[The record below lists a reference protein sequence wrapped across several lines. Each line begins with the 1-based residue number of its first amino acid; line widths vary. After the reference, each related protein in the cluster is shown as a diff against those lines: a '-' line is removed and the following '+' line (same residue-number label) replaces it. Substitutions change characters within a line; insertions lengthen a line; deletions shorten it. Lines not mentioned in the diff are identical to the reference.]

1 MERSSIALVAVAALA
16 FTPGAFAQQ
25 RTERAPAQPG
35 QTQEVKLSDADLA
48 KFADI
53 YVDLQETASK
63 FEAQLAGAKSD
74 QEAQEVQSKMQ
85 QESVAKVAQHG
96 WTPER
101 YVSVGEAINANPEL
115 AEKTLA
121 LIDDRI

>member
-1 MERSSIALVAVAALA
+1 MERSSIALVAAAALA
-16 FTPGAFAQQ
+16 LTTTAFAQS
-25 RTERAPAQPG
+25 RSERAPPQLG
-35 QTQEVKLSDADLA
+35 QTQDVEVSDSDLA

-74 QEAQEVQSKMQ
+74 EEAQEVQSRMQ
-85 QESVAKVAQHG
+85 EESVAKVARHG

-121 LIDDRI
+121 MIDDRI